1 MQLTCQDAI
10 FKTTRYTTQR
20 DRTRYTKLRIYHE
33 ELGETLAKI
42 LGLRDPGLQVHSFQ
56 VASFA
61 TRLARRLRC
70 TQEQVDLVWR
80 GSLLHDIGKLA
91 IPQDLLSTPARLT
104 ALQFEIIK
112 THTMIGAALLQE
124 CPEYQD
130 LIPMVRHHHEF
141 FNGKGYPD
149 QLAGEQIEPEARIV
163 AVADAV
169 DVMTSYRVYCTAFPI
184 KKVIAELEHCAGTQF
199 DPDVVRAATSILIE
213 REKQAL

>member
-1 MQLTCQDAI
+1 MQLTCQDAL

-33 ELGETLAKI
+33 GLGETLAKI
-42 LGLRDPGLQVHSFQ
+42 LGLRDPGLQMHSFQ

-70 TQEQVDLVWR
+70 AEEQVDLVWR

-112 THTMIGAALLQE
+112 THTVIGAGLLQE
-124 CPEYQD
+124 CPEYRD
-130 LIPMVRHHHEF
+130 LIPMVLHHHEF
-141 FNGKGYPD
+141 FNGRGYPD
-149 QLAGEQIEPEARIV
+149 KLAGEQIELEARIV
-163 AVADAV
+163 AVADAM
-169 DVMTSYRVYCTAFPI
+169 DVMASDRVYCRAFPI
-184 KKVIAELEHCAGTQF
+184 KQIVTELERCAGTQF
-199 DPDVVRAATSILIE
+199 DPLVVEAATSLLGE
-213 REKQAL
+213 RDL